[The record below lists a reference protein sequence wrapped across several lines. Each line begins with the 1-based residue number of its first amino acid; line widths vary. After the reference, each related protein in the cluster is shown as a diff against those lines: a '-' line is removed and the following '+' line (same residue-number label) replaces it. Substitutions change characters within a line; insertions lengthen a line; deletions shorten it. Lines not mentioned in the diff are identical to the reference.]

1 MDKLKQI
8 IEELYPIN
16 ATLLGEGYN
25 QRLELLKKYFNLWT
39 FEILSGT
46 ELGTWTVPDEWVV
59 RDAWVKFK
67 GKKILDYKKQPLHL
81 IVGSLPF
88 QGKLNLKEFSEHL
101 HWSDTRPDAV
111 PYVMKFYEKVWGFCL
126 SKKQKEKLKEGEY
139 EVFIDTEWKPG
150 KMKIGVHTILGKSD
164 REILLFA
171 HLDHPFQAND
181 NLSGV
186 ACMLDIV
193 SKIKS
198 DHTIKIVFCPETIG
212 SIAYAHLQDISK
224 VNFVI
229 AVDICGNDKPILML
243 KSYDQEARI
252 NRIAH
257 CALQMAGNGYSKGK
271 FRSTIGSDETVF
283 NDPLIGIPGIC
294 LTTHDK
300 TWLDYHTEFDTLDK
314 INYDKIQEM
323 SNLIVKIID
332 VADRDYIPK
341 RNFKGQLFRTKYGLQ
356 SELKQLNLNYDY
368 FFYRIDGKIT
378 LAELCADHE
387 LNFSVMYEVM
397 DKLIKDGKIK
407 KVEINN
413 Q

>member
-1 MDKLKQI
+1 MQKLI
-8 IEELYPIN
+8 NELYPIN
-16 ATLLGEGYN
+16 ATLLGSGIN
-25 QRLELLKKYFNLWT
+25 QRLEILKNYFDLKIT
-39 FEILSGT
+39 EVSSGT
-46 ELGTWTVPDEWVV
+46 KFGSWTIPEEWVV
-59 RDAWVKFK
+59 IDAWIKFK
-67 GKKILDYKKQPLHL
+67 GKKILDYKKQPFHL
-81 IVGSLPF
+81 VVGSVPF
-88 QGKLNLKEFSEHL
+88 SGKIDLKKLSEHL
-101 HWSDTRPDAV
+101 HWSDTNPQAV
-111 PYVMKFYEKVWGFCL
+111 PYVMKYYDKTWGFCF
-126 SKKQKEKLKEGEY
+126 SKEEKDRLKEGEY
-139 EVFIDTEWKPG
+139 EVFIDTQFKNG
-150 KMKIGVHTILGKSD
+150 NLKYGVHTIPGKSD

-171 HLDHPFQAND
+171 HIDHPFQAND

-186 ACMLDIV
+186 ACMLDI
-193 SKIKS
+193 KNRIKS
-198 DHTIKIVFCPETIG
+198 DHTIKIIFCPETIG
-212 SIAYAHLQDISK
+212 SIAYAHLEDLSK
-224 VNFVI
+224 VDFVI

-243 KSYDQEARI
+243 KAYDPEARI

-300 TWLDYHTEFDTLDK
+300 TWLDYHTEFDTPDRIKYEK
-314 INYDKIQEM
+314 IKEM
-323 SNLIVKIID
+323 ADLILRIID

-341 RNFKGQLFRTKYGLQ
+341 RNFKGPLFRTKYGIQ

-397 DKLIKDGKIK
+397 NKLIADQMIE
-407 KVEINN
+407 KVVLPIH
-413 Q
+413 